1 MNNLTRWK
9 LVGYMTALFI
19 AGAAAGALAT
29 RASPPRPKLDLT
41 ESIRRHLQHKLNL
54 TADQQQKIEP
64 LIQAAGDRIKAIQDG
79 SLKEVTQVSDAL
91 DAQIAPMLT
100 PDQANI
106 LAKMVKDRHDAMC
119 RHLNKPPADSKP
131 GAQ

>member
-9 LVGYMTALFI
+9 LVGYMTALFV

-29 RASPPRPKLDLT
+29 RPSPPKPKLDLT

-54 TADQQQKIEP
+54 TPEQQQKIEP
-64 LIQAAGDRIKAIQDG
+64 LVEAAGDKIKTLQDT
-79 SLKEVTQVSDAL
+79 SLKEITQVSDAL
-91 DAQIAPMLT
+91 DAQIAPMLN

-119 RHLNKPPADSKP
+119 RHLNKPSADFKP